1 MSKSLLV
8 IGGSSEIAHS
18 FIKMA
23 ALKDYSITIT
33 CRNEETLN
41 TTCSNFYKETGR
53 IINGT
58 VLDLTDLEKV
68 STFFDD
74 REVPDVLFIAA
85 GTLGDVNVCQY
96 ELKNQLEIINVNY
109 TAVATLLASVTDK
122 YKAKGDG
129 HIVVISSVAGD
140 RGYYSNYVYCS
151 AKAAISTY
159 LSGLRAM
166 LYPHGVNV
174 LDIKCGLVETKLNA
188 HRKKPKI
195 LTASPDYV
203 GMQIFASMQKRHT
216 VVYTPLIWYFIMG
229 VVKMIPECI
238 FKKIKL

>member
-23 ALKDYSITIT
+23 ALKDYNITIT

-41 TTCSNFYKETGR
+41 KTCSDFYKDSGR
-53 IINGT
+53 IINGV
-58 VLDLTDLEKV
+58 VLDLNDSENV
-68 STFFDD
+68 ATFFDD
-74 REVPDVLFIAA
+74 REIPDVLFIAA

-96 ELKNQLEIINVNY
+96 ELKNQQDIINVNY
-109 TAVATLLASVTDK
+109 TAIATLLASVTDK

-159 LSGLRAM
+159 LSGLRAV

-174 LDIKCGLVETKLNA
+174 LDVKCGLVETKLNA
-188 HRKKPKI
+188 HRKKPKLI
-195 LTASPDYV
+195 TASPDYV

-216 VVYTPLIWYFIMG
+216 IVYTPLIWYFIMG
-229 VVKMIPECI
+229 FVKLIPEFI
-238 FKKIKL
+238 FKKLKF